1 MPVIQSIVSP
11 LSGSVATHEDIY
23 GKGGY
28 VIIDTGET
36 GKANI
41 NDWVTPSRRKEGM
54 VVYDVNTDQHHR
66 CLGVAEGTN
75 PDDNWELTDFGGG
88 GIGATSLDDLTDV
101 VIDGTTYPNAADLD
115 SFFLRHDGT
124 AWKPFDLYEQFP
136 TTTDGQL
143 DVASA
148 TQVDLLISLINSLD
162 IPSFLNDLT
171 NVNTTPSN
179 GQVLTYDEDSDT
191 WIASDVRVTIDGT
204 DDVIPPL
211 GGKYVV
217 WGAEPE
223 LTNELILVGGTGI
236 DVTLDQSNG
245 NIVVGINSIVLT
257 TSTSF
262 ASSFIDVSITNEQDG
277 DMLVYDGTNGWVNS
291 NVIYGGSS
299 TSF

>member
-88 GIGATSLDDLTDV
+88 IGATSLDDLTDV

-148 TQVDLLISLINSLD
+148 TQVDLLISLINSLE
-162 IPSFLNDLT
+162 IPSFLNDLS
-171 NVNTTPSN
+171 NVNTSPSN
-179 GQVLTYDEDSDT
+179 GQVLTYDQASQT